1 MGIEIEQLLHVVS
14 PLTAPVITKYFKNTE
29 TFYAEDKT
37 VATDPKVKI
46 TTTHTTEVKL
56 AIDPLTTKQK
66 ILKVLYYIANILIG
80 IWAFSIS
87 WNVNTHL
94 GYMLILKLI
103 CAILAYL
110 LAPLYLLFHFIF
122 RYEIIK
128 SYNSSNSADA
138 ISGETPFSL
147 LTKKM
152 STNNSG
158 RTRNV
163 GSNSNYSSKMP
174 NTYISENS
182 TIH

>member
-1 MGIEIEQLLHVVS
+1 MGLEIEQLLHIIS
-14 PLTAPVITKYFKNTE
+14 PLSAPFITKYLNKTENFNT
-29 TFYAEDKT
+29 D
-37 VATDPKVKI
+37 ATTTTDSKVKI

-56 AIDPLTTKQK
+56 ANDPLTTKQK
-66 ILKVLYYIANILIG
+66 ILKTLYYIANILIG

-94 GYMLILKLI
+94 GYMLILKLL

-128 SYNSSNSADA
+128 SYNSTHSSNA

-147 LTKKM
+147 KASIEK
-152 STNNSG
+152 
-158 RTRNV
+158 
-163 GSNSNYSSKMP
+163 
-174 NTYISENS
+174 
-182 TIH
+182 